1 MHEQR
6 TAADKEASKDSDGI
20 VRHRPECGEYARMD
34 NHSGWVC
41 IVSRDQ

>member
-6 TAADKEASKDSDGI
+6 TAANKEASKGSEGT

-34 NHSGWVC
+34 THSG
-41 IVSRDQ
+41 